1 MAKKN
6 WIRISCFTNRKYV
19 GFIFINIQKNLLV
32 GKMTVD
38 PSVLSSET
46 MTLTARQFEA
56 VRARVNTLTATM
68 RRRMEQT
75 TRTDVREVF
84 SSSLLSPTHQLGV
97 SIIHVH
103 YQFVIVG
110 VYWISLCQ

>member
-1 MAKKN
+1 
-6 WIRISCFTNRKYV
+6 
-19 GFIFINIQKNLLV
+19 
-32 GKMTVD
+32 MTVD

-84 SSSLLSPTHQLGV
+84 SSSPMSPTHQLGV
-97 SIIHVH
+97 SIIN
-103 YQFVIVG
+103 YQFLIVECIG
-110 VYWISLCQ
+110 FHYVSENKL